1 MLFVK
6 QTSQGCTSI
15 YVWVN
20 KYSVGERKISAPKS
34 AEKVFFWEEVEGQE
48 RHTRSDMFHD
58 VTWGKSTIH

>member
-15 YVWVN
+15 CVWVN

-34 AEKVFFWEEVEGQE
+34 AEKVFFWEEVEG
-48 RHTRSDMFHD
+48 
-58 VTWGKSTIH
+58 